1 MYDYDYE
8 DEVLLIL
15 RFIKYLQI
23 YEPGVFQIV
32 LNELGEV
39 DFDILYDNAFY
50 IMEEVFD
57 SPNGDPEMDED
68 DAYGVLYLEHQ
79 TLNKFL
85 NLSAQYCDLTGAS
98 PTVFRQKIQDI
109 VLFYVCE
116 ISQSV
121 FDIEFRYD
129 DMELCVVIWFA
140 ESFNISTF
148 SSGLVDLAMYMRTE
162 NEQLQAQIDALQSE
176 TETQP
181 IWREAA

>member
-15 RFIKYLQI
+15 RLIKYLQI

-57 SPNGDPEMDED
+57 SPNVDPEMDED
-68 DAYGVLYLEHQ
+68 DTCGMLYLEHQ
-79 TLNKFL
+79 SLNEFL
-85 NLSAQYCDLTGAS
+85 DLSVRYCALTGVS
-98 PTVFRQKIQDI
+98 PFIFRQKIQDI
-109 VLFYVCE
+109 ILFHACE
-116 ISQSV
+116 TSRSV
-121 FDIEFRYD
+121 YDLEFRYD
-129 DMELCVVIWFA
+129 DMRLCVPIWYA
-140 ESFNISTF
+140 DSFDITTF
-148 SSGLVDLAMYMRTE
+148 SSGLADLVMYMQIE
-162 NEQLQAQIDALQSE
+162 NERLQAEIDALQSE

-181 IWREAA
+181 IWREVA